1 MKPGE
6 LAGTTMRHLLVGEA
20 FHGRQTSPASSNE
33 GSETIEAA
41 SHRRFGA
48 LQPIHS
54 DVLAAVKQLVLA
66 LEAHPEDRAELVCR
80 PGDSRAKSLELFKD
94 RVGRG
99 GPDEWSSVLVV
110 GRYELLDSGDQLLD
124 AGKASTSNRSLRD
137 DPKPALH
144 LIQP

>member
-20 FHGRQTSPASSNE
+20 FHGRLTSPASSNE

-66 LEAHPEDRAELVCR
+66 LEAHPEDRAELDHYGSMTE
-80 PGDSRAKSLELFKD
+80 PLAELIDGFMSEHQQ
-94 RVGRG
+94 RV
-99 GPDEWSSVLVV
+99 S
-110 GRYELLDSGDQLLD
+110 
-124 AGKASTSNRSLRD
+124 
-137 DPKPALH
+137 
-144 LIQP
+144 